1 MNNFINNINLLP
13 IPWMKHKLES
23 IYETKILGKLFVL
36 FNSLNCSDISY
47 ITSSTLHDLLND
59 SNIIVDDTHPLYIYI
74 PYEVNELTKQFIS
87 IFKGLYDENVYIIL
101 GGYKDYYPTNNELD
115 CISDLYMFYPNLI
128 NSIYKSYLI
137 DTSKSY
143 EIFTSLCDTH
153 RICID
158 PKVACTLSGPTLNYH
173 IKNNNASNS
182 THISLVKLL
191 NECDNINMSDYYLKG
206 LTNKNNNFN
215 FNY

>member
-23 IYETKILGKLFVL
+23 IYETEILGKLFIL
-36 FNSLNCSDISY
+36 FSSSNCNDTSY
-47 ITSSTLHDLLND
+47 ITSSTLHNLLYNN
-59 SNIIVDDTHPLYIYI
+59 NIIVDDIHPLYVYI
-74 PYEVNELTKQFIS
+74 PYEVNEITKQFIS
-87 IFKGLYDENVYIIL
+87 TFKGLYSENVYVIL

-115 CISDLYMFYPNLI
+115 CIADLYMFYPSLV
-128 NSIYKSYLI
+128 NSVYKSYLI
-137 DTSKSY
+137 DASKSY
-143 EIFTSLCDTH
+143 ELFTSLCDTQ

-158 PKVACTLSGPTLNYH
+158 PKAACTLSGPTLNYH
-173 IKNNNASNS
+173 IKNNNPSNS

-191 NECDNINMSDYYLKG
+191 NESENLNISDYYLKG